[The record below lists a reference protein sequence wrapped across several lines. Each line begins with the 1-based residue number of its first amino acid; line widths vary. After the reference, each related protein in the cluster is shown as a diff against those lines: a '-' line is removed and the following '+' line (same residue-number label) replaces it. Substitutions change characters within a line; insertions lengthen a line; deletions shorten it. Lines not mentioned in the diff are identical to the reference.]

1 MTLSVVRYG
10 YVALF
15 SPCFPLAPFFAF
27 LNNVTEIRG
36 DSWKLCKG
44 FQRPNATSQEDIGSW
59 YNVLNIIGF
68 VAVLTNATMI
78 AFVGSQIAQ
87 QDRIQ
92 SQWMNGYVAQLM
104 NDDGTL
110 ENPVR

>member
-1 MTLSVVRYG
+1 M
-10 YVALF
+10 
-15 SPCFPLAPFFAF
+15 
-27 LNNVTEIRG
+27 NNVTEIRG
-36 DSWKLCKG
+36 DAWKLCKG
-44 FQRPNATSQEDIGSW
+44 FQRPVASPQEDIGSW

-87 QDRIQ
+87 QDQIQ
-92 SQWMNGYVAQLM
+92 VHWMESHVATELAAE
-104 NDDGTL
+104 GLL